1 MRFLRAFLLTS
12 VLRMAQVTTED
23 AMMRM
28 VAAST
33 IHPPQFIC
41 GTNRRM
47 STKKAR
53 RVTRNEQGGDG
64 VNDEDRGQTVS
75 RGRRELEMGI
85 RIWPRERAT
94 NECALDLLTA
104 EESAEVARTCIIT
117 QLISTTIIAFTVS
130 KYTEVISLKGP
141 DRDGFNNR
149 RRERTQKQENESGQE
164 DYGQRSRWPEERSSF
179 GTEGLLSGLSA
190 EVRSWRGGCTR

>member
-12 VLRMAQVTTED
+12 VLRMAQHDPSTPVH
-23 AMMRM
+23 MRDKQEN
-28 VAAST
+28 VD
-33 IHPPQFIC
+33 QEGQKGDEEC
-41 GTNRRM
+41 RDD
-47 STKKAR
+47 
-53 RVTRNEQGGDG
+53 EQGGDG

-190 EVRSWRGGCTR
+190 EVRSWRGTR